1 MKRIEAVMA
10 MVDEMYSEKDTLKTD
25 IKINVLGIEHSEG
38 SNWSKTGKKDWN
50 SLLNEDLSEI
60 ATESTYEANLYIFIT
75 NGVSPKKGWIG
86 LANMEVLCDPYRGR
100 RVNINGYLAGNI
112 KSGDAETAS
121 VCFSSIYYSNILE
134 IFGTMNFKI

>member
-1 MKRIEAVMA
+1 MA

-25 IKINVLGIEHSEG
+25 IKINVLGIENSEG
-38 SNWSKTGKKDWN
+38 SDWSKTGKKDWN
-50 SLLNEDLSEI
+50 TLLNEDLKEI

-86 LANMEVLCDPYRGR
+86 LAPMEVLCDPDPGQRI
-100 RVNINGYLAGNI
+100 NINGYLAGNS

-121 VCFSSIYYSNILE
+121 VCSISIFFPKAQQV
-134 IFGTMNFKI
+134 FGTMSLKL